1 VLTVLTLLPVSRTL
15 CAWACDSAA
24 ETAASSHHHHGPAQ
38 DRDEAPGLST
48 GVRGIAEHDCTNHDA
63 VVAQPATAVAERA
76 QLVSPSASLAA
87 SAVPKT
93 SRGSLITSALVQDG
107 APPGSA
113 PPTTTPLA
121 LRI

>member
-1 VLTVLTLLPVSRTL
+1 
-15 CAWACDSAA
+15 
-24 ETAASSHHHHGPAQ
+24 
-38 DRDEAPGLST
+38 
-48 GVRGIAEHDCTNHDA
+48 VRGIAEHDCSNHDA

-93 SRGSLITSALVQDG
+93 SRGSLSALVQDG